1 MDNRKYLCFEYLLYQ
16 LISWYNEY
24 KPTDSEYLS
33 FTRLKVLKLLFF
45 VSAIRVNEDD
55 LLDIFDNFWAMQHGP
70 VESDIYNAMMQNRFE
85 FYSFKNRSIS
95 NKKIFEYNKVCKE
108 IGELKAKLD
117 ASINQLKLINPNM
130 VLMTAFEL
138 VELSHRW
145 RSWKLAM
152 YVANLNDKGSS
163 RIDVSDIRN
172 YPQFFVL

>member
-1 MDNRKYLCFEYLLYQ
+1 
-16 LISWYNEY
+16 
-24 KPTDSEYLS
+24 
-33 FTRLKVLKLLFF
+33 
-45 VSAIRVNEDD
+45 
-55 LLDIFDNFWAMQHGP
+55 
-70 VESDIYNAMMQNRFE
+70 MMQNRFE